1 MQNNYELTNN
11 GINTLL
17 NELEINKI
25 HFIDMYFQLLEYK
38 ISNVRLNLYT
48 CTMRDE
54 NNEYNN
60 FLLKG
65 TKGLNVNDIIHV
77 KKVGIS
83 ISGEKKI
90 INCLIYEIIKFN
102 DLNNRNKFKEKK
114 EKEKN
119 DELIKKQREEEI
131 NKKRK
136 EEYERIKK
144 IEEDFRKKRLEEER
158 KKKLKEEEINKKRK
172 LEEERRK
179 KLEEEE
185 YKRKK
190 IEEEINKSRMEE

>member
-83 ISGEKKI
+83 ISGGKKI

-144 IEEDFRKKRLEEER
+144 IEEDFRKKRLEEEER
-158 KKKLKEEEINKKRK
+158 KKKLEEEELNKKRK
-172 LEEERRK
+172 LEEVRKK
-179 KLEEEE
+179 KLEEE
-185 YKRKK
+185 
-190 IEEEINKSRMEE
+190 

>member
-83 ISGEKKI
+83 ISGGKKI

-102 DLNNRNKFKEKK
+102 DLNNRNKLREKKEK

-119 DELIKKQREEEI
+119 DELIKKQKEEEI
-131 NKKRK
+131 NKKGK
-136 EEYERIKK
+136 EECERIKK
-144 IEEDFRKKRLEEER
+144 IEEDFRKKRLEEEEI
-158 KKKLKEEEINKKRK
+158 KKKLEEEEINKKRK
-172 LEEERRK
+172 LEEERKK

-185 YKRKK
+185 
-190 IEEEINKSRMEE
+190 